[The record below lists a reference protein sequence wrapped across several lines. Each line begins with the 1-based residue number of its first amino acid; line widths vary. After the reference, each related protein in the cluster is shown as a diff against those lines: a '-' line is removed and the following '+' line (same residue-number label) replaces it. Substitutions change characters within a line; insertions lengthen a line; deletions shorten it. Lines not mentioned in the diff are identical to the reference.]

1 MQGTSG
7 LSLIA
12 AAAAVVSPNL
22 SRNAGS
28 SKHAVVSPVRAPRG
42 RPPNKYRGGGSNST
56 IKLSPTLLS
65 PAGGSAA
72 NVLLSDIKNTAFRNR
87 TRSAPTDRPKSST
100 IHLPRSGSTLA
111 RMSLSSSTG
120 RSKNMVSSV
129 AYKRGETPSLKSM
142 IALQPSQG
150 GNSAFEALVNVA
162 VAAPPA
168 ELPKTPGV
176 LTARNNMAR
185 KSTAGSRGSTSTP
198 SPVNTLSGKLTLSR
212 SNSNDS
218 NNSSLNSG
226 ATATAYID
234 VSQAINILATLAQQ
248 NPGAVCTSH
257 TISVY
262 PGQPLIAQ
270 AGGASTIIGSIV
282 SQGAAKPPIIGTNA
296 TSISATS
303 NPASVSATVD
313 TLLSH
318 LTSGVGKGSPRNT
331 PSPKPANR
339 TKKVTKTESMKATS
353 PATDAPVVNTN
364 SDDLSNLKLLSSL
377 VAAVAATQSSPSVST
392 APVDVST
399 VSMPTMVQPTPST
412 QTQNSSSLSEHSH
425 VSEHFNSNN
434 CTSSEHHNNNDS
446 VSSDDLPRSVV
457 RPSPYPPT
465 SRPPL
470 EHRPPAVKA
479 SDMTA
484 SLASIIPSYNPS
496 IGQQSSLLLYTRSR
510 SFPQSV
516 DTVGEDEDT
525 LESATRGISE
535 LSKLLGTEGNGEGAD
550 STLVAKKIHDVGTG
564 GYSTESGEAAT
575 NGAPLSSLARV
586 VINEFPDQDPSPSI
600 KLNLSSLLESR
611 GTVQHHTSSGG
622 HGNSL
627 SGEAP
632 LNIDTQSR

>member
-1 MQGTSG
+1 
-7 LSLIA
+7 
-12 AAAAVVSPNL
+12 
-22 SRNAGS
+22 
-28 SKHAVVSPVRAPRG
+28 
-42 RPPNKYRGGGSNST
+42 
-56 IKLSPTLLS
+56 
-65 PAGGSAA
+65 
-72 NVLLSDIKNTAFRNR
+72 
-87 TRSAPTDRPKSST
+87 
-100 IHLPRSGSTLA
+100 
-111 RMSLSSSTG
+111 MSLSSSTG

-129 AYKRGETPSLKSM
+129 AYKRSDSPSLKSM

-168 ELPKTPGV
+168 ELPKTPTV

-282 SQGAAKPPIIGTNA
+282 SQGAAKPPIITTNA

-339 TKKVTKTESMKATS
+339 TKKVTKTESMKAT
-353 PATDAPVVNTN
+353 DVVINTN

-392 APVDVST
+392 ASVDVST
-399 VSMPTMVQPTPST
+399 VSLPTLVQPTPT
-412 QTQNSSSLSEHSH
+412 IQTQNSSSLSEHPH

-434 CTSSEHHNNNDS
+434 CTSSEHHNNIDS

-470 EHRPPAVKA
+470 EHRPPTVKA

-516 DTVGEDEDT
+516 DSLGEDEDT

-550 STLVAKKIHDVGTG
+550 STLVAKKVHDVGTG

-575 NGAPLSSLARV
+575 NGEPLSSHARV

-627 SGEAP
+627 SKEAP